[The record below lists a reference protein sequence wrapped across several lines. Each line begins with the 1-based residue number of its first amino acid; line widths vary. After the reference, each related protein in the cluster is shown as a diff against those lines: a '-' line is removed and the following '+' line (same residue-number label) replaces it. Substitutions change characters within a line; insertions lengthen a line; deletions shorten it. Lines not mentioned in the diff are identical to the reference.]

1 MKIALVIA
9 AIMLLAGFAQAATLT
24 VCSSGCDYFSIQAAL
39 GAANAGDVVEVHSG
53 GYTGDISLKRNV
65 KFIGVDTGGGSPVLY
80 GRILG
85 PIPAGSGIQGFSFP
99 GGIINIGGTSQR
111 QEPSENSNKPLSLDS
126 LIQVALNDKDDYAR
140 SDAVEALVEKI
151 NDSRV
156 VDALIQVALYDK
168 YDYAR
173 SDAVEAL
180 VEKINDSRVVDAL
193 IQVALND
200 KYEYARSDAVEALAE
215 INDVKLID
223 PLIQVALSDKY
234 VYSRIYAIEGL
245 SKFNDSKVKD
255 TLNQIALNEKE
266 FMVKEKAERALA
278 NLAFAGV

>member
-140 SDAVEALVEKI
+140 SDAVEALVET
-151 NDSRV
+151 
-156 VDALIQVALYDK
+156 
-168 YDYAR
+168 
-173 SDAVEAL
+173 
-180 VEKINDSRVVDAL
+180 INDSRVVDAL